1 MGWCSVLPARIVLV
15 LSSGCPTCRARA
27 FQWLSS
33 LPCSCAGAGRSNA
46 AFWNKC
52 ISRVSM
58 ESSGDM
64 SHQGVCCGGLSSP
77 AVTSLRCIRPVRD
90 EDVQGILVGFQG
102 DGNERSGHPSHPLT
116 PPPKR
121 RPGSAGERGN
131 WGWGGMN
138 PDRPAKAAQIR
149 ESPSALPLAVPAR
162 CRTTKWKSWSARNH
176 LVTLTLVSFAQAI
189 HCRGAWSVMRVNLRP
204 RR

>member
-15 LSSGCPTCRARA
+15 LSSGCPPCRARA

-52 ISRVSM
+52 RSRVSM

-64 SHQGVCCGGLSSP
+64 SHQRVCCGGLSSP
-77 AVTSLRCIRPVRD
+77 AVTSLRCALSAHD
-90 EDVQGILVGFQG
+90 EDVQVILVGFQG
-102 DGNERSGHPSHPLT
+102 DGNERSGHPSHT
-116 PPPKR
+116 PPPSVV
-121 RPGSAGERGN
+121 PGPRENGETGAG
-131 WGWGGMN
+131 GGMN

-149 ESPSALPLAVPAR
+149 ESPSALALAVPAR
-162 CRTTKWKSWSARNH
+162 CRTTKWKSWSVRNH
-176 LVTLTLVSFAQAI
+176 LVTLALVSFARAI

>member
-64 SHQGVCCGGLSSP
+64 SHQSVCCGGLSSP

-116 PPPKR
+116 PPQASSQDCPLNGQRLLLDRSIALFR
-121 RPGSAGERGN
+121 RGQLSA
-131 WGWGGMN
+131 
-138 PDRPAKAAQIR
+138 D
-149 ESPSALPLAVPAR
+149 VD
-162 CRTTKWKSWSARNH
+162 H
-176 LVTLTLVSFAQAI
+176 
-189 HCRGAWSVMRVNLRP
+189 RVFLSILYL
-204 RR
+204 